1 MEINNCVVKV
11 RYQRA
16 FLKKFTPMEM
26 GCNPK
31 GYLAS
36 EEYTF
41 AYKLC

>member
-26 GCNPK
+26 GCN
-31 GYLAS
+31 LAS